1 MGKDLVGLVLGDVT
15 GHGFAASLLMAS
27 THAYLRALVETSVS
41 LTELMQHVH
50 RALHRELEPERFVSM
65 LIVRLDTRENTLTYV
80 NAGHP
85 SGFVLDESGEILTSM
100 DSTTQPLALLPT
112 IDPKEIGPIA
122 LRRGQLILLM
132 TDGLLEAL
140 SPSGEEFGLDRVLR
154 VTRRHQSAASGEILS
169 ALYAAVQEFTGR
181 MRPEDDITVMIVKR
195 T

>member
-1 MGKDLVGLVLGDVT
+1 
-15 GHGFAASLLMAS
+15 
-27 THAYLRALVETSVS
+27 
-41 LTELMQHVH
+41 
-50 RALHRELEPERFVSM
+50 
-65 LIVRLDTRENTLTYV
+65 
-80 NAGHP
+80 
-85 SGFVLDESGEILTSM
+85 
-100 DSTTQPLALLPT
+100 
-112 IDPKEIGPIA
+112 
-122 LRRGQLILLM
+122 M